1 MELIVYIIAV
11 FGLAAFVYFVRN
23 KKAHYIAA
31 ILFCCVQLT
40 LNYLIIVDEMFLR
53 IFLNRMRFQLFLSQ
67 YCHCRH
73 YGDYK

>member
-40 LNYLIIVDEMFLR
+40 LNYLIIVDRNVFLEY
-53 IFLNRMRFQLFLSQ
+53 FF
-67 YCHCRH
+67 
-73 YGDYK
+73 KT